1 MEKLA
6 TQFVK
11 KWAATMIVMLMMM
24 ARARNGSPWYGL
36 PQLPTRILLKGSRLH
51 CTSGFNYEI
60 HFPKI
65 LNLSL
70 FSLCTDKPS
79 CQRLSK
85 PLFAVRKRIID
96 CNYWE
101 QVLYK
106 ELDMT
111 NLSPFDYMYCKHFT
125 GSSLCA
131 LQWEHSLQE
140 AWLNFYWRVNWREPN
155 RA

>member
-6 TQFVK
+6 TQFEK
-11 KWAATMIVMLMMM
+11 KYATTMIVMLMMM
-24 ARARNGSPWYGL
+24 MARATIGSPWYGL
-36 PQLPTRILLKGSRLH
+36 PQLPTRLLLKGSRLH

-85 PLFAVRKRIID
+85 PLFAVRKQIID
-96 CNYWE
+96 W
-101 QVLYK
+101 QFSTRSL
-106 ELDMT
+106 T
-111 NLSPFDYMYCKHFT
+111 NLLPFDYMYCKHFK